1 VKKKGDLY
9 MHNMDFVVIDK
20 ENEKNKRIV
29 IEYGCKS
36 ADGKSLCRMH
46 AYEMILKKGKGQKI

>member
-1 VKKKGDLY
+1 